1 MGGVTDIADTGPE
14 AATGTGACAAPEA
27 PCAISATAAAYVTC
41 ATAVPSATPGSWA
54 TAVPVATPATPVTA
68 ADGGPAVEGGLAEG
82 GGPALLT
89 EPFDV
94 PFPASGIIRAVRRR
108 ADASQR
114 ELARF
119 ARVHPSTVGRIEAGS
134 LTPSLAML
142 SRIVGTAGFRLVVVD
157 EAGTVLKPMRDRA
170 DLRDGAERRY
180 PSHLDVVTDP
190 EPGEW
195 WADRYGLARP
205 PETFYRDRAVRDA
218 LRRRSQWEVRVAKYR
233 NVPPPPDPQRCGYRG
248 GPPIRP

>member
-1 MGGVTDIADTGPE
+1 MGGVTDIADTE
-14 AATGTGACAAPEA
+14 PEA
-27 PCAISATAAAYVTC
+27 PTAPGASTAPGTLTASGTPTAPGVPASA
-41 ATAVPSATPGSWA
+41 
-54 TAVPVATPATPVTA
+54 
-68 ADGGPAVEGGLAEG
+68 D

-94 PFPASGIIRAVRRR
+94 PFPAPGIVRAVRRR
-108 ADASQR
+108 ADTSQR

-119 ARVHPSTVGRIEAGS
+119 ARVHPSTIGRIEAGT

-157 EAGTVLKPMRDRA
+157 EAGRVLKPMRDRA

-180 PSHLDVVTDP
+180 PSHLDIVTDP

-205 PETFYRDRAVRDA
+205 PETFYRNREVRDW

-233 NVPPPPDPQRCGYRG
+233 SVPPPPDPQRCGYRG

>member
-14 AATGTGACAAPEA
+14 AAPATGTARAVSAATGADPG
-27 PCAISATAAAYVTC
+27 ATAA
-41 ATAVPSATPGSWA
+41 
-54 TAVPVATPATPVTA
+54 TA
-68 ADGGPAVEGGLAEG
+68 AD

-94 PFPASGIIRAVRRR
+94 PFPAPGIVRAVRRR
-108 ADASQR
+108 ADTSQR

-119 ARVHPSTVGRIEAGS
+119 ARVHPSTIGRIEAGS

-157 EAGTVLKPMRDRA
+157 EAGRVLKPMRDRA

-180 PSHLDVVTDP
+180 PSHLDIVTDP

-205 PETFYRDRAVRDA
+205 PETFYRNREVRDW

-233 NVPPPPDPQRCGYRG
+233 SVPPPPAPQRCGYRG

>member
-27 PCAISATAAAYVTC
+27 PCAISATAAACVTC

-54 TAVPVATPATPVTA
+54 TAVPAATPATPVTA

-157 EAGTVLKPMRDRA
+157 EAGRVLKPMRDRA

>member
-1 MGGVTDIADTGPE
+1 MTDIADTGPE
-14 AATGTGACAAPEA
+14 AA
-27 PCAISATAAAYVTC
+27 SATAATGAARAASATTASA
-41 ATAVPSATPGSWA
+41 ATAPEGP
-54 TAVPVATPATPVTA
+54 A
-68 ADGGPAVEGGLAEG
+68 AD
-82 GGPALLT
+82 GPALLT

-94 PFPASGIIRAVRRR
+94 PFPAPGIVRAVRRR

-119 ARVHPSTVGRIEAGS
+119 ARVHPSTIGRIEAGS
-134 LTPSLAML
+134 LTPSLTML

-157 EAGTVLKPMRDRA
+157 EAGRVLKPMRDRA

-180 PSHLDVVTDP
+180 PSHLDVITDP

-205 PETFYRDRAVRDA
+205 PETFYRNREVRDW

-233 NVPPPPDPQRCGYRG
+233 SVPPPPDPQRCGYRD

>member
-27 PCAISATAAAYVTC
+27 PCAISATAAACVTC

-54 TAVPVATPATPVTA
+54 TAVPAATPATPVTA